1 MVIVPLRELAVKGP
15 VFMHWDFKYLGG
27 GVGDSLLVS
36 SQVMQDN

>member
-15 VFMHWDFKYLGG
+15 VFMHWDFKYWGG
-27 GVGDSLLVS
+27 GGSLLVS